1 MSLQAEFIENIN
13 KYAISSNLNSSLN
26 VDTEKIIQDTVKN
39 PLYDELVEHVILS
52 EYFFLLFLCLE
63 PLNLEVGDQKGSS
76 ELKKTHSRSKGL
88 KTAYLGST
96 SLIRISH

>member
-1 MSLQAEFIENIN
+1 MFSDTLLNNMSLQAEFIENIN

-52 EYFFLLFLCLE
+52 ESFFHFF
-63 PLNLEVGDQKGSS
+63 N
-76 ELKKTHSRSKGL
+76 
-88 KTAYLGST
+88 A
-96 SLIRISH
+96 